1 MKGGLADT
9 VKLVEEMEG
18 REGGRERR
26 APLRFMPLRGSGLL
40 CSHEEGTGKFV
51 GRGLILSTH

>member
-1 MKGGLADT
+1 MNGGLADT

-18 REGGRERR
+18 GRERR
-26 APLRFMPLRGSGLL
+26 APLRFSPLRGFGLL